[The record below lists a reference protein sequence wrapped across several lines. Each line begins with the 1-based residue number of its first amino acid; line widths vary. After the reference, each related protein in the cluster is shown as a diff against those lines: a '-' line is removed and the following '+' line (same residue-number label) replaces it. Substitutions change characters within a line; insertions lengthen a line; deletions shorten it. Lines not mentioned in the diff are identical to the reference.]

1 MGSRTHVGIT
11 DKHGNVQFVYGH
23 WQAPLHRAGADI
35 LMGELDNEKY
45 SIEDIMIRPLSEF
58 GPDLSIECAYLL
70 PLNGE
75 WLYAETNMAW
85 QVLTKEDVNK
95 SFLAELRCYKNIATG
110 KSFNACGQHVSCNP
124 DYWRFYDSLQIRQHE
139 FNESDV
145 SPLTSFG
152 SLHYVETA

>member
-1 MGSRTHVGIT
+1 MGTRTHVGIA
-11 DKHGNVQFVYGH
+11 DKHSNVQFVYGH
-23 WQAPLHRAGADI
+23 WEAPLFRAGADI
-35 LMGELDNEKY
+35 LVGALDSEAY
-45 SIEDIMIRPLSEF
+45 ILEGVMPLSEF

-70 PLNGE
+70 PLGGE

-85 QVLTKEDVNK
+85 QVLTKEDVNR
-95 SFLAELRCYKNIATG
+95 SFLSLLRCYKNIATG
-110 KSFNACGQHVSCNP
+110 KSFNSRGQQISPNP

-152 SLHYVETA
+152 LLHYVETT